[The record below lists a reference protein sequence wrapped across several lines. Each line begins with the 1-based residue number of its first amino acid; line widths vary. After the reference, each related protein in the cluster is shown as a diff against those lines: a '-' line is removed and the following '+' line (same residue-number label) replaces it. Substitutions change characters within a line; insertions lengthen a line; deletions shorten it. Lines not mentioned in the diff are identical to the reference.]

1 MNKRLEFT
9 ATAGLW
15 LFGAVAL
22 LSIAAQNVLF
32 VGLAAWVVLAL
43 RGRGGRLPQGP
54 FVWLYL
60 AFLAWALLASAL
72 SDNAAHSAETW
83 RKWLLVFGLL
93 YASAWLGQRPR
104 DLRSVAIACLGF
116 SGVWALGASLW
127 ALHGPVQ
134 ALLHGSTAQDL
145 AIQWLRVGD
154 WRAVSGSG
162 GYMVL
167 GTGSML
173 ALVVFGSAALQDDC
187 FRRPWA
193 LASLAALALALLLTL
208 TRSAWLGAAAGGA
221 LLLVLNGR
229 WRVLLGLGLGLA
241 VLAVLPGS
249 PVARRLQQG
258 TEMSEGSTRERVYMA
273 QAGAAIIRDHPWL
286 GVGDAMASFDGH
298 DGYYRRYRSAE
309 AAQDPVLKG
318 NDQGHLHDDF
328 IMLGALYGLPGL
340 LLMLAAFAALLPQL
354 WRGRRARGLAGGL
367 ALGALAA
374 AVAWWVNGLFE
385 YNFGSFQSSFVLWFL
400 LGLGLAG
407 AQQAGTLSAS
417 PPSSTQRR
425 ERP

>member
-32 VGLAAWVVLAL
+32 VGMAAWVWLAL

-72 SDNAAHSAETW
+72 SDNSGHSMETW
-83 RKWLLVFGLL
+83 RKWLLVFALQ

-116 SGVWALGASLW
+116 SGLWALGASVW

-134 ALLHGSTAQDL
+134 ALMQGMPWKELVF
-145 AIQWLRVGD
+145 QWTQGGA

-167 GTGSML
+167 GTCSML
-173 ALVVFGSAALQDDC
+173 ALLCFGSAALQDDC

-193 LASLAALALALLLTL
+193 LASLGGLALALLLTL
-208 TRSAWLGAAAGGA
+208 TRSAWLGAAAGGT
-221 LLLVLNGR
+221 LL
-229 WRVLLGLGLGLA
+229 
-241 VLAVLPGS
+241 
-249 PVARRLQQG
+249 
-258 TEMSEGSTRERVYMA
+258 
-273 QAGAAIIRDHPWL
+273 
-286 GVGDAMASFDGH
+286 
-298 DGYYRRYRSAE
+298 
-309 AAQDPVLKG
+309 
-318 NDQGHLHDDF
+318 
-328 IMLGALYGLPGL
+328 
-340 LLMLAAFAALLPQL
+340 
-354 WRGRRARGLAGGL
+354 
-367 ALGALAA
+367 
-374 AVAWWVNGLFE
+374 
-385 YNFGSFQSSFVLWFL
+385 
-400 LGLGLAG
+400 
-407 AQQAGTLSAS
+407 
-417 PPSSTQRR
+417 
-425 ERP
+425 

>member
-32 VGLAAWVVLAL
+32 VGMAGWVWLAL
-43 RGRGGRLPQGP
+43 RGRGGRLPRGP
-54 FVWLYL
+54 FVWLFL

-72 SDNAAHSAETW
+72 SDNAAHSMETW
-83 RKWLLVFGLL
+83 RKWLLVFALL

-116 SGVWALGASLW
+116 SGLWALGASLW
-127 ALHGPVQ
+127 ALHWPAQ
-134 ALLHGSTAQDL
+134 ALMQGATWKYTLFYWTQA
-145 AIQWLRVGD
+145 GD
-154 WRAVSGSG
+154 WRAASGSG

-167 GTGSML
+167 GTCSML
-173 ALVVFGSAALQDDC
+173 ALLCFGSAALQDDC

-193 LASLAALALALLLTL
+193 LASLAGLALALLLTL
-208 TRSAWLGAAAGGA
+208 TRSAWLGAAAGGT

-229 WRVLLGLGLGLA
+229 WRVLGALA
-241 VLAVLPGS
+241 VGVLLLLVLPGS

-258 TEMSEGSTRERVYMA
+258 TDMADGSTRERVYMA
-273 QAGAAIIRDHPWL
+273 RAGFGIIRDHPWT
-286 GVGDAMASFDGH
+286 GVGDALASFDGH
-298 DGYYRRYRSAE
+298 DGYYLRYRDPAV
-309 AAQDPVLKG
+309 AQDPVLK
-318 NDQGHLHDDF
+318 NDDQGHLHNNL
-328 IMLGALYGLPGL
+328 IMLAVLYGWPGL
-340 LLMLAAFAALLPQL
+340 LLMLAAFAALLPPL
-354 WRGRRARGLAGGL
+354 WRGRKARGLAGGL

-374 AVAWWVNGLFE
+374 ALAWWVNGLFE
-385 YNFGSFQSSFVLWFL
+385 YTFGSFQSSFVLWFL

-407 AQQAGTLSAS
+407 AQQAGALAAAPRPSAQ
-417 PPSSTQRR
+417 PR
-425 ERP
+425 ETP

>member
-1 MNKRLEFT
+1 VNKRLEYIS
-9 ATAGLW
+9 TAGLW

-32 VGLAAWVVLAL
+32 VGLAAWVALAL
-43 RGRGGRLPQGP
+43 RGQGGRLPRGP

-60 AFLAWALLASAL
+60 AFLAWALLASGL

-116 SGVWALGASLW
+116 SGLWALGASLW
-127 ALHGPVQ
+127 ALHGPAL
-134 ALLHGSTAQDL
+134 ALLHGSTAKEL
-145 AIQWLRVGD
+145 AAEWLRGEA

-173 ALVVFGSAALQDDC
+173 ALMVFGSAALQDDC

-193 LASLAALALALLLTL
+193 MASLGFLALALLLTL
-208 TRSAWLGAAAGGA
+208 TRSAWLGAAAGA
-221 LLLVLNGR
+221 TLLLLMDGR
-229 WRVLLGLGLGLA
+229 WKILLGLVLALA
-241 VLAVLPGS
+241 VLAALPGS

-273 QAGAAIIRDHPWL
+273 QAGLAIIRDHPWL

-298 DGYYRRYRSAE
+298 DGYYLRYRSPE
-309 AAQDPVLKG
+309 AAQDPTLK
-318 NDQGHLHDDF
+318 NDDQGHLHDDF

-340 LLMLAAFAALLPQL
+340 LLMLAAFTALLPSL
-354 WRGRRARGLAGGL
+354 WRGRKARGLAGGL
-367 ALGALAA
+367 SLGALAA

-385 YNFGSFQSSFVLWFL
+385 YNFGSFQSSFMLWFL

-407 AQQAGTLSAS
+407 AQQAGALSGS
-417 PPSSTQRR
+417 SQPSVQIR
-425 ERP
+425 ETP